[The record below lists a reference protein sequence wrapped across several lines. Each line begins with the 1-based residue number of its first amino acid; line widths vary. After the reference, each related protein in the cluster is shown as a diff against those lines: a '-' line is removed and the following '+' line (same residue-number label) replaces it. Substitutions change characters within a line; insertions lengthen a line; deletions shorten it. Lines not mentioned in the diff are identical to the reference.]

1 MKNLFLVIAIS
12 FLLSKAI
19 GQVYQPIQ
27 FPEKIEKKYVFN
39 TLEAHEKYKG
49 KLKNKIP
56 KKYLEEFSYS
66 QVSGK
71 TEMFSGGEIY
81 LSWEAME
88 SYVNKM
94 LDSIMPA
101 NLASKKIRAYISRN
115 SSINAYCLYDGT
127 MIVNVGLIAEAKS
140 EAALAAIMGHELAHF
155 QKNHHITNFKNS
167 LKAKKKSKSAL
178 QAELMNKKFSQE
190 NEMEADMVG
199 YDIAKSANYDLSDA
213 LSNFEL
219 FIREEE
225 YYQKRNKSMLANT
238 DSVSITTSAGKY
250 KVNTLEKLISSHPD
264 MKERKD
270 KLQAYIKSN
279 PQNKKI
285 KYKMSE
291 QQFAALQK
299 QARLECVSLL
309 FEEHNYNECLERS
322 FLYYLMNPEEISY
335 SYYNAESIRRLCLF
349 DYRLRKKGFLAENL
363 TNNGFKEGQGI
374 LHDIKFMVPNQ
385 DVYNAI
391 KAKDL
396 LNTSTFAFETYKE
409 AFYYFTKKMIEKDL
423 PEAYLS
429 QALFENNKDKIR
441 ENITKYVSYPKA
453 KHKDY
458 ANCYM
463 NKTLGDRVLKNT
475 KELVMIPRINFYG
488 HTAFANEYP
497 YGLGN
502 TIYYYKKSELLGSEM
517 ANEFADKFNA
527 DVENVKAISLPMAT
541 TQNFNTKHKYE
552 SVIKATLMASR
563 DENEGYEV
571 VHYYKELEDEDYI
584 GNMDIYRLD
593 PEVWEFFIN
602 NSINTISY
610 SNYTRHY
617 SRAGKKMRNLW
628 LIFAIPSVGFTGIL
642 AAGTAVNYKKLSLY
656 SFNPSFGALYF
667 DYYVKARKI
676 SSKSAVKMFNR
687 LKIQRD
693 DYVKEYNNKYQKK

>member
-1 MKNLFLVIAIS
+1 MKYLVLITAIVFFS
-12 FLLSKAI
+12 NQLK

-39 TLEAHEKYKG
+39 TLEAHEKYKT
-49 KLKNKIP
+49 KVKKNVP

-71 TEMFSGGEIY
+71 TEMFSEGEIY

-101 NLASKKIRAYISRN
+101 NLASKKIRAFICRN

-127 MIVNVGLIAEAKS
+127 MIVNVGLLAEVKN

-167 LKAKKKSKSAL
+167 LKSKKKSKSAL
-178 QAELMNKKFSQE
+178 QAELMNKKFSQQ
-190 NEMEADMVG
+190 NEMEADVIG

-213 LSNFEL
+213 LTNFEL

-225 YYQKRNKSMLANT
+225 YYAKRNKSMLANT

-279 PQNKKI
+279 PQTKKT

-291 QQFAALQK
+291 QQFIALQK

-309 FEEHNYNECLERS
+309 FEEHEYRECLERS
-322 FLYYLMNPEEISY
+322 FLYYLMNPEELSY
-335 SYYNAESIRRLCLF
+335 SYFVAESIRRICLF
-349 DYRLRKKGFLAENL
+349 DYHLRKQGFLAENL

-374 LHDIKFMVPNQ
+374 LHDLKFMVPNQ
-385 DVYNAI
+385 EVFSLI
-391 KAKDL
+391 KAKEL
-396 LNTSTFAFETYKE
+396 LNTAPFAFETYKE
-409 AFYYFTKKMIEKDL
+409 AFYFFTKKMIEKDY

-429 QALFENNKDKIR
+429 QALFENNKDKIKD
-441 ENITKYVSYPKA
+441 NVSKYVSYPKA

-458 ANCYM
+458 ANCYL
-463 NKTLGDRVLKNT
+463 NNTLGTRVLTNN
-475 KELVMIPRINFYG
+475 KELVMIPRVNFYG
-488 HTAFANEYP
+488 HTAFGQMYP
-497 YGLGN
+497 YGYGN
-502 TIYYYKKSELLGSEM
+502 HVYFYKKSELIGPEL
-517 ANEFADKFNA
+517 ANEFADKFNT
-527 DVENVKAISLPMAT
+527 DVENVKAISMPLAT

-552 SVIKATLMASR
+552 SIIKATLLASR

-571 VHYYKELEDEDYI
+571 VHYYKELVDEDYI
-584 GNMDIYRLD
+584 GNVDIFRLD
-593 PEVWEFFIN
+593 PEVWEFFIK

-610 SNYTRHY
+610 TKYTRHFSY
-617 SRAGKKMRNLW
+617 ASRRQRNF
-628 LIFAIPSVGFTGIL
+628 LIAFAIPSAGLTGL
-642 AAGTAVNYKKLSLY
+642 VAAGAITNYKKLSLY
-656 SFNPSFGALYF
+656 SFNPSFGALYY
-667 DYYVKARKI
+667 DYKVSTRKI
-676 SSKSAVKMFNR
+676 RSKSAINMFVQMKENR
-687 LKIQRD
+687 ER
-693 DYVKEYNNKYQKK
+693 YVKEYNEKYQKK

>member
-285 KYKMSE
+285 KYKMSNSRPCKNKR
-291 QQFAALQK
+291 ASSV
-299 QARLECVSLL
+299 C
-309 FEEHNYNECLERS
+309 HS
-322 FLYYLMNPEEISY
+322 FLKNIIIMN
-335 SYYNAESIRRLCLF
+335 
-349 DYRLRKKGFLAENL
+349 
-363 TNNGFKEGQGI
+363 
-374 LHDIKFMVPNQ
+374 V
-385 DVYNAI
+385 
-391 KAKDL
+391 
-396 LNTSTFAFETYKE
+396 
-409 AFYYFTKKMIEKDL
+409 
-423 PEAYLS
+423 
-429 QALFENNKDKIR
+429 
-441 ENITKYVSYPKA
+441 
-453 KHKDY
+453 
-458 ANCYM
+458 
-463 NKTLGDRVLKNT
+463 
-475 KELVMIPRINFYG
+475 
-488 HTAFANEYP
+488 
-497 YGLGN
+497 
-502 TIYYYKKSELLGSEM
+502 
-517 ANEFADKFNA
+517 
-527 DVENVKAISLPMAT
+527 
-541 TQNFNTKHKYE
+541 
-552 SVIKATLMASR
+552 
-563 DENEGYEV
+563 
-571 VHYYKELEDEDYI
+571 
-584 GNMDIYRLD
+584 
-593 PEVWEFFIN
+593 
-602 NSINTISY
+602 
-610 SNYTRHY
+610 
-617 SRAGKKMRNLW
+617 
-628 LIFAIPSVGFTGIL
+628 
-642 AAGTAVNYKKLSLY
+642 
-656 SFNPSFGALYF
+656 
-667 DYYVKARKI
+667 
-676 SSKSAVKMFNR
+676 
-687 LKIQRD
+687 
-693 DYVKEYNNKYQKK
+693 